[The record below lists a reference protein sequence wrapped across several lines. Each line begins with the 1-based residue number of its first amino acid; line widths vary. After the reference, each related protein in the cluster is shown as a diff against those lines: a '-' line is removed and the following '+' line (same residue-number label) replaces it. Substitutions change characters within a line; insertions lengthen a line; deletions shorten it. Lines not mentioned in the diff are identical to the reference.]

1 LAVLAAL
8 LLMVVGGAVACSSEK
23 HGLKIGLAF
32 AVGGPGD
39 HGFNDSAL
47 AGLNRAQKELK
58 GSVTSVRALTAR
70 ANETSDDQYQRL
82 SLLCEAG
89 YNPVIAVGYTYAGVD
104 PKTGPLARAAKD
116 CPKTHFAIIDDES
129 VVAPN
134 VANLVFADEQ
144 GSYLMGV
151 VAASRSTSDVIGFV
165 GACQAPVITRFL
177 AGYQAGARA
186 IKPDITIN
194 AGYVSTNPLMCD
206 FTNVAAA
213 QTVAAG
219 LYAAGADVVF
229 QAAGGSGVGVFQAA
243 AAAGK
248 FAIGADEDQY
258 DTVDPALR
266 SVILT
271 SMVKRVDVAI
281 FDFIKTDSEGHFTA
295 GVRRYDLADSGLA
308 YATSGGRIT
317 DLVPTLQAYQ
327 KKIIAGTIV
336 VPTSP
341 S

>member
-1 LAVLAAL
+1 
-8 LLMVVGGAVACSSEK
+8 VAGCGSK
-23 HGLKIGLAF
+23 NGGLKIGLAY

-47 AGLNRAQKELK
+47 AGLNRAQKELT

-70 ANETSDDQYQRL
+70 ANETEEDQYQRL

-89 YNPVIAVGYTYAGVD
+89 YNPVIAVGFTYAGTD
-104 PKTGPLARAAKD
+104 PATGPLARASKE
-116 CPKTHFAIIDDES
+116 CPHTRFAIIDNES
-129 VVAPN
+129 VREPN

-151 VAASRSTSDVIGFV
+151 VAASKSTSNVIGFV

-186 IKPDITIN
+186 TKPDITVD
-194 AGYVSTNPLMCD
+194 AGYVSTNPQMCD
-206 FTNVAAA
+206 FTDVAAA
-213 QTVAAG
+213 KAVAAG

-229 QAAGGSGVGVFQAA
+229 QAAGGAGVGVFQAA
-243 AAAGK
+243 ASAGRR
-248 FAIGADEDQY
+248 AIGADEDQY
-258 DTVDPALR
+258 LTVGSTLR

-271 SMVKRVDVAI
+271 SMVKRVDVAVY
-281 FDFIKTDSEGHFTA
+281 DFIKSVSEGQFKA
-295 GVRRYDLADSGLA
+295 GIRRYDLADSGLS
-308 YATSGGRIT
+308 YATSGGQIA
-317 DLVPTLQAYQ
+317 DLVPTLQADQ